1 MCVIHWTK
9 ESELHSKGSA
19 RLKIVE
25 CLVTKNSERE
35 EKYWRAS
42 KMYRKSPRGEG
53 KGIAKNLM
61 CYVSMGLS

>member
-35 EKYWRAS
+35 
-42 KMYRKSPRGEG
+42 G
-53 KGIAKNLM
+53 K
-61 CYVSMGLS
+61 